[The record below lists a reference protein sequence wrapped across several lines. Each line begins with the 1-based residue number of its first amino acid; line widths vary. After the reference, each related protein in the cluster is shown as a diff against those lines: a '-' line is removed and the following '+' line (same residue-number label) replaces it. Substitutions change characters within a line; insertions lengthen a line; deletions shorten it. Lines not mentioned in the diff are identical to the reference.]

1 MNLSDLTTTLPTRTE
16 LQIAWKDWLESK
28 RDQWALLTITVVF
41 QPIDLN
47 NSQARWE
54 DEYKKRVLQKFR
66 RALESNPNEQAKA
79 IPYEEFFYF
88 ERDEASIFRATGSRK
103 PFHIHGLLPIRKS
116 QFYRVWLSDSNTLK
130 ERLQKDLASIDTVQS
145 VLVEKVSEGK
155 TLDWIRYMSKGKPF

>member
-1 MNLSDLTTTLPTRTE
+1 MNLNDLTTNRLTKTD
-16 LQIAWKDWLESK
+16 LQISWKDWLESK
-28 RDQWALLTITVVF
+28 RDEWELLTITVVF

-66 RALESNPNEQAKA
+66 RALESNTNEQAKA

-88 ERDEASIFRATGSRK
+88 ERDEASIFKATGSRK

-116 QFYRVWLSDSNTLK
+116 QFYRVWSSDTNTLQ

-145 VLVEKVSEGK
+145 VLVEPILQGK
-155 TLDWIRYMSKGKPF
+155 TLDWVRYISKGKPF

>member
-1 MNLSDLTTTLPTRTE
+1 MGLNDLTMNLTTRIE
-16 LQIAWKDWLESK
+16 LQVAWKDWLESK
-28 RDQWALLTITVVF
+28 RSEWVLLTITVVF

-47 NSQARWE
+47 NSQSRWE

-66 RALESNPNEQAKA
+66 RALESNPNAQAKA

-116 QFYRVWLSDSNTLK
+116 QFYRIWSSDNDALQ
-130 ERLQKDLASIDTVQS
+130 ERLQKDLASIDTLQS
-145 VLVEKVSEGK
+145 ILIEPIAEGK
-155 TLDWIRYMSKGKPF
+155 ILDWIRYMSKGKPF